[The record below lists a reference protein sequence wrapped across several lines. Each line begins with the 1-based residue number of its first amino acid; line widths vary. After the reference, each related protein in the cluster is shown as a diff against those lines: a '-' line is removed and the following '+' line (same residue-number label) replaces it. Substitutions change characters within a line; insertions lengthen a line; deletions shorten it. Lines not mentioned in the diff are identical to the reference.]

1 MDCSLNIRDLD
12 LIGFLSSK
20 RFWIFMSD
28 RIHFL
33 ISSSLVCSMIGF
45 VLWIQKPP
53 SSQLRIPHETLA
65 VDHSQASLIHFLDL
79 EEGETKAA
87 VDRPFSSHHEEG
99 KRKKYIPL
107 NVVPESTQKQ
117 LQQNL
122 QGESKSATPKK
133 RAISQKLKRHLQQ
146 TEKNANQLIL
156 QNSDSFRRGL
166 LPLVDYSLAL
176 NIAFNAKIEASQIRQ
191 IKRAKVS
198 LLGAKQKLIQEAV
211 EQLQNFNQ
219 PASQGWYG
227 DLVHAKLLL
236 ARTNYQIAKE
246 LENRDAQQIALG
258 QIAKNSESY
267 FLIRKSELQVG
278 EADLSEYRRAIVSV
292 HTSNQ
297 EQSLFFGREQ
307 ENEGV
312 GSDFIHDL
320 NGIKSEVE
328 WMASQGAGL
337 GRSDLLEF
345 SKAQL
350 TYAQGNF
357 YQKKNQ
363 KEKSRQ
369 LFAESMKHAKAAWSE
384 RINEY
389 YPHGTA
395 SLHDLASSW
404 IMWKASEAK
413 YAELESSNRSALEMG
428 VKAGL
433 DRMVNVADRIRDRR
447 GRIAGDISLI
457 HCLKD
462 SEILTELKRP

>member
-1 MDCSLNIRDLD
+1 
-12 LIGFLSSK
+12 
-20 RFWIFMSD
+20 MSD

-33 ISSSLVCSMIGF
+33 ISSSLVCIMVGLA
-45 VLWIQKPP
+45 LWIQVPP
-53 SSQLRIPHETLA
+53 SSQLTTPHETLTL
-65 VDHSQASLIHFLDL
+65 DNSQASLIHFLDL
-79 EEGETKAA
+79 EEGETSAA
-87 VDRPFSSHHEEG
+87 VDHPLSSHDEEG
-99 KRKKYIPL
+99 MHKKYIPL
-107 NVVPESTQKQ
+107 NVVPESSQKQ
-117 LQQNL
+117 LPQND
-122 QGESKSATPKK
+122 QGQSKSATSNK

-176 NIAFNAKIEASQIRQ
+176 NIAFNAKIETSNIRQ

-198 LLGAKQKLIQEAV
+198 LLGAKQKLIQQAV

-227 DLVHAKLLL
+227 DLEHAKLLL
-236 ARTNYQIAKE
+236 ARTNYQIATE
-246 LENRDAQQIALG
+246 LEDRDAQQIALG

-267 FLIRKSELQVG
+267 FQIRNIELQVG
-278 EADLSEYRRAIVSV
+278 EADLSEYRRALVSV
-292 HTSNQ
+292 YTSNQ
-297 EQSLFFGREQ
+297 EENLFFGREQ

-312 GSDFIHDL
+312 GVDFIQDL
-320 NGIKSEVE
+320 KGIKSEVE

-363 KEKSRQ
+363 KEKSRK
-369 LFAESMKHAKAAWSE
+369 LFSESMKHAKAAWSE
-384 RINEY
+384 RINQY

-413 YAELESSNRSALEMG
+413 YVELESSNRTDLEMG

-457 HCLKD
+457 YCLKD